1 MRAFNQPGRS
11 SIYANNAAMA
21 TSHPL
26 ATQIGLQVL
35 QSGGSAVDACIAA
48 TAVLSIAEPAMTG
61 IGGDCFA
68 LIGQTGQP
76 RQPIVAINGSGFSPQ
91 QATREAAMAQGL
103 DTIPTHSPW
112 AVTIPGAVAAWAQL
126 HQDYGKLSWQQVL
139 QPAID
144 YARQGVPVHERVA
157 FDWQT
162 HHQHLLQDPDTSAQ
176 YLNKGQPYKEG
187 ELFKQAK
194 LAQTLNCIAQQGAS
208 AFYTGPIAED
218 MVNKLNSLGGCH
230 QLQDFAYQLSL
241 GEDMYVQPVAQE
253 FQGMTLWECPPNGQ
267 GIAAQVIV
275 AIMANF
281 KVSNLGPTDYHH
293 LLAEATKL
301 AYQLRDSCISDPTF
315 MAYTAADI
323 LHPEFIN
330 SLAASIDMQQATPA
344 PASVFP
350 NHKDTIYLC
359 CVDKDGL
366 NVSFINSIFNP
377 FGSGICAPEAGVL
390 LQSRGA
396 SFNLSEAH
404 TNCLNP
410 RKRPLHTIIPAMLT
424 AADRLVGPLGV
435 MGGHYQACGHAHV
448 LNLMLNYGHS
458 AQAALDAP
466 RSFAYEDKLSVESSM
481 PTDVI
486 QGLRDKGHKV
496 EVDDAPMGGGQCI
509 LRLANGVLQAASDPR
524 KDGLALGY

>member
-11 SIYANNAAMA
+11 AIYANNAAMA

-26 ATQIGLQVL
+26 ATHVGLQAL
-35 QSGGSAVDACIAA
+35 QEGGSAIDACIAA

-68 LIGQTGQP
+68 LIGRSGE
-76 RQPIVAINGSGFSPQ
+76 PIAALNGSGYSPN

-103 DTIPTHSPW
+103 DKIPTHSPW
-112 AVTIPGAVAAWAQL
+112 SITVPGAVAAWEQL
-126 HQDYGKLSWQQVL
+126 HKDYGKLSWQRIL

-144 YARQGVPVHERVA
+144 YAQQGVPIHERVA
-157 FDWQT
+157 LDWQT
-162 HHQHLLQDPDTSAQ
+162 YQQDLLKDADTAEL
-176 YLNKGQPYKEG
+176 YLNDGHAYLEG
-187 ELFKQAK
+187 EIFKQAK
-194 LAQTLNCIAQQGAS
+194 LAQTLTCIAQQGAS

-218 MVNKLNSLGGCH
+218 IVNKLNRLGGCH
-230 QLQDFAYQLSL
+230 QLEDFAYQLNL
-241 GEDMYVQPVAQE
+241 GEDMYVQPVAQD
-253 FQGMTLWECPPNGQ
+253 FQGVTLWECPPNGQ
-267 GIAAQVIV
+267 GITAQVIV

-281 KVSNLGPTDYHH
+281 NVASLDQTDYHH

-301 AYQLRDSCISDPTF
+301 AYQLRDNCISDPTF
-315 MAYTAADI
+315 MGYTAEEI
-323 LHPEFIN
+323 LHPEFIK
-330 SLAASIDMQQATPA
+330 SLAANINMQQATPT
-344 PASVFP
+344 PASLFP

-359 CVDKDGL
+359 CVDQDGL

-377 FGSGICAPEAGVL
+377 FGSAISAPESGIL

-396 SFNLSEAH
+396 SFNLHKDHA
-404 TNCLNP
+404 NALAP
-410 RKRPLHTIIPAMLT
+410 RKRPMHTIIPAMLT
-424 AADRLVGPLGV
+424 KADRIVGPLGV

-448 LNLMLNYGHS
+448 LNLMLNFGHP

-466 RSFAYEDKLSVESSM
+466 RSFAYEDKLSIESSM
-481 PTDVI
+481 AAEVI
-486 QGLRDKGHKV
+486 EGLRDKGHIIT
-496 EVDDAPMGGGQCI
+496 VDDTPMGGGQCI